1 MKPNLNAGAL
11 ARILLTLLI
20 ALLLSACAPKLTVR
34 AEADPSVDFDQYR
47 TWNFFP
53 QLGIEGGNNSP
64 VFGEHF
70 RSAIEREMLER
81 GYRQAEQPDLL
92 VNVSLRGDDRVRM
105 SAHTRP
111 YLTGTYYEGV
121 GGASYGS
128 ALGVGIGIGTQS
140 TEYSEASV
148 FIDLVDNRADRMV
161 WQGVAVAQVDDKV
174 AQSLRDAIYTATNRI
189 FEKYP
194 HRAGS

>member
-70 RSAIEREMLER
+70 RAAIEREMLER
-81 GYRQAEQPDLL
+81 GYRRAEQPDLL

-111 YLTGTYYEGV
+111 YLTGTYYEGA

-128 ALGVGIGIGTQS
+128 ALGVGIGVGTQR
-140 TEYSEASV
+140 TGYSEASV

-161 WQGVAVAQVDDKV
+161 WQGVAVAQVDDRV
-174 AQSLRDAIYTATNRI
+174 AQALRDAIYTATNRI
-189 FEKYP
+189 FEQYP